1 MRIKVSYNENR
12 SICKTLSRQSLLTH
26 DRKRSLAYNE
36 DNRAFP
42 SLYIKLHEQES
53 WDNSN
58 MPWAWKYLT
67 SSLLF
72 YCSRGNSSNAKT
84 KKFQLHYSTGSDFCA
99 FLLFFQIKK
108 WLTEPVSHLLSR
120 FILVSATAWPLCP
133 RLLSD
138 WPWADHS
145 STPLF

>member
-1 MRIKVSYNENR
+1 MRIKVSYNENN

-99 FLLFFQIKK
+99 FLLFFFFTHIDK
-108 WLTEPVSHLLSR
+108 V
-120 FILVSATAWPLCP
+120 LVQANIISQFWMKRSYQHIFFLGCND
-133 RLLSD
+133 LI
-138 WPWADHS
+138 
-145 STPLF
+145 FNCC